1 MPRSL
6 HRSPAWRF
14 DTGPT
19 NPRRELSGLAAH
31 RKEDTGLNVLD
42 TLIQP
47 AVAPHAAAVLFRR
60 PELADGAHIQ
70 RLIQSSPP
78 LDVNSTYAYLL
89 LCQHF
94 RDTCVVARRQAQL
107 AGFVSAYIPPATPQV
122 LFIWQVAVHP
132 DARGERLGA
141 AMLDELLARDS
152 TTNVRYVET
161 TVSPSNLPS
170 RRLFAALARDR
181 GVALQEQEFFT
192 PNMFGG
198 ADHEA
203 ERLLRIGPF

>member
-1 MPRSL
+1 MT
-6 HRSPAWRF
+6 PAIF
-14 DTGPT
+14 FCGGVF
-19 NPRRELSGLAAH
+19 NPVLRAARLAAH
-31 RKEDTGLNVLD
+31 RIQEDQGLNALD

-47 AVAPHAAAVLFRR
+47 AVAPHAAAIDFRR
-60 PELADGAHIQ
+60 PELADGAVIQ

-94 RDTCVVARRQAQL
+94 RDTCVVALRQGQL

-122 LFIWQVAVHP
+122 LFVWQVAVRA
-132 DARGERLGA
+132 DARGLGLGT
-141 AMLDELLARDS
+141 AMLEELLARDQTAS
-152 TTNVRYVET
+152 VRYLET
-161 TVSPSNLPS
+161 TVSPSNQAS
-170 RRLFAALARDR
+170 RRMFASLARDR
-181 GVALQEQEFFT
+181 CVALEEQALFT
-192 PNMFGG
+192 PTMFGG